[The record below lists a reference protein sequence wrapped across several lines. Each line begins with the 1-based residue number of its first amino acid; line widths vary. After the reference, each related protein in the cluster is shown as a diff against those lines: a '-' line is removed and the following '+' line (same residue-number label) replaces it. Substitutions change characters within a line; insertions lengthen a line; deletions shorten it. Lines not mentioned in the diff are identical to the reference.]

1 MRKNIFQNTKWMK
14 EKKTTNKC
22 KPQRIKTNEFW
33 FFDKLYH
40 LKCYKFNRMGFS
52 IQIFAESKQYIF
64 ANILVAGWQHTHTK
78 KTIHMTATICK
89 AIIQTGK

>member
-1 MRKNIFQNTKWMK
+1 MNER
-14 EKKTTNKC
+14 KKTTNKC

-64 ANILVAGWQHTHTK
+64 ANILVAGWQHTHK
-78 KTIHMTATICK
+78 KKPIHMTATICK